1 MEKDFGIFVKKL
13 LLMNNQMIF
22 RNNIYLYLS
31 KNYSLIKKK
40 VYYILHNSIF
50 T

>member
-31 KNYSLIKKK
+31 KNYSLIKKEN
-40 VYYILHNSIF
+40 ILYSA
-50 T
+50 